1 MYIVIEF
8 WYRLLHNIP
17 LLSNFG
23 KKINRYP
30 QKIIYFEIFGFYLFS
45 GENVV
50 LRASYRRKQKDIEK
64 YTSLLPFFGTDYG
77 LCTLIKPQ
85 ITFNRSLEKVPFE
98 DLMRNYTQSI
108 KPGIQLGKENG
119 LSILLDA
126 EVLFLLLSAFFGC
139 RHQHSSLFF
148 QVYDYGFSPHR
159 GEGFK
164 LAIHHHMD
172 QPIMALSDVDISPGF
187 VTQLSVTPKLT
198 VTTEDA
204 RNRFTPDER
213 VCYFDDEFRFKQLPS
228 ELYR

>member
-1 MYIVIEF
+1 MHKKDKHAYLIIPF
-8 WYRLLHNIP
+8 LLTLLTLNNESSIP
-17 LLSNFG
+17 TKTTINQNTFL
-23 KKINRYP
+23 KIW
-30 QKIIYFEIFGFYLFS
+30 ILFS

-126 EVLFLLLSAFFGC
+126 EVYLLLSM
-139 RHQHSSLFF
+139 
-148 QVYDYGFSPHR
+148 VFSVQT
-159 GEGFK
+159 F
-164 LAIHHHMD
+164 
-172 QPIMALSDVDISPGF
+172 AL
-187 VTQLSVTPKLT
+187 
-198 VTTEDA
+198 
-204 RNRFTPDER
+204 
-213 VCYFDDEFRFKQLPS
+213 
-228 ELYR
+228 